1 MFGQIL
7 WFRRECA
14 AMEKVLSPQVQS
26 LVLSDEEEVS
36 IRGAQTV
43 EEVLQWSRSV
53 RQDVA
58 WL

>member
-1 MFGQIL
+1 
-7 WFRRECA
+7 
-14 AMEKVLSPQVQS
+14 MEKVLSPQVQS

-43 EEVLQWSRSV
+43 EAVLQWSRSV